1 MTRRTRP
8 SARGLAV
15 IGTAIAGILIAGGK
29 ASSPQQVLMI
39 ALGVFL
45 ALGLAW
51 IRFSKEENQD
61 SPSNDGA
68 ADAGRVDQPG
78 ASSAGGVGGLE
89 GGAPEQLEAGP
100 EDGIGFSVD
109 GDADSDPSVI

>member
-15 IGTAIAGILIAGGK
+15 IGTAIAGILIASGK
-29 ASSPQQVLMI
+29 ASSPEQVLMI

-51 IRFSKEENQD
+51 IRFSKEENQ
-61 SPSNDGA
+61 A
-68 ADAGRVDQPG
+68 ALLA
-78 ASSAGGVGGLE
+78 
-89 GGAPEQLEAGP
+89 GGAPCNRP
-100 EDGIGFSVD
+100 RHR
-109 GDADSDPSVI
+109 